1 MLKGYKYRLH
11 PTPAQAEFL
20 VKTIGCARFV
30 YNKLLE
36 DRITIHEEAK
46 ASGGPKRKPPT
57 PASYKP
63 LFPFLCE
70 ADSLA
75 LANAKLHLDAAF
87 AKFFAGTA
95 GFPVFKSRRKSRAS
109 YTTNNQHGTI
119 RIEAG
124 KVRLPKVGF
133 IRFTQHRGFDGEIR
147 SATVSMTRTGKFFV
161 SLLVEQDDEPWVP
174 AEHTVGIDL
183 GLVHFA
189 TMTNDDLVMEKIA
202 NPRNLR
208 KAEARLKWAQ
218 RALSRK
224 KPGSRNREK
233 ARLLLAKKH
242 EQVRNRRHDF
252 LHKLSRRIVDEN
264 QVVVVETL
272 RPREMM
278 QDRRLAKAIGDAGW
292 GEFVRQLE
300 YKCKFYGRT
309 LIKADPWFA
318 STQVCSACGENGGRK
333 GLHIREWTCG
343 ACGAHHDRDVNASL
357 KLLRL
362 AEDIMSS
369 GQGLPDE
376 LGQ

>member
-11 PTPAQAEFL
+11 PTTAQAEFL
-20 VKTIGCARFV
+20 VRTIGCARFV

-36 DRITIHEEAK
+36 DRIAIHEESK
-46 ASGGPKRKPPT
+46 AGTGPKRKLPT

-119 RIEAG
+119 RIEG
-124 KVRLPKVGF
+124 GHVRLPKVGF
-133 IRFTQHRGFDGEIR
+133 IRFTQHRIFDGEIR
-147 SATVSMTRTGKFFV
+147 SATVSMTKTGKFFV
-161 SLLVEQDDEPWVP
+161 SLLVEQPDEPWVP
-174 AEHTVGIDL
+174 AEHKIGIDL
-183 GLVHFA
+183 GLGHFA
-189 TMTNDDLVMEKIA
+189 VMTNDAMVTEKVP

-208 KAEARLKWAQ
+208 EAEARLRRAQ

-233 ARLLLAKKH
+233 ARLVLAKKH
-242 EQVRNRRHDF
+242 EQVKNRRHDS

-272 RPREMM
+272 KPREMM
-278 QDRRLAKAIGDAGW
+278 QDRRLAKSIGDAGW

-300 YKCKFYGRT
+300 YKARFYGRT

-318 STQVCSACGENGGRK
+318 STQVCSACGENGGK
-333 GLHIREWTCG
+333 KDLDVREWTCA
-343 ACGAHHDRDVNASL
+343 ACGTHHDRDVNASL
-357 KLLRL
+357 NLLRL
-362 AEDIMSS
+362 AD
-369 GQGLPDE
+369 
-376 LGQ
+376 